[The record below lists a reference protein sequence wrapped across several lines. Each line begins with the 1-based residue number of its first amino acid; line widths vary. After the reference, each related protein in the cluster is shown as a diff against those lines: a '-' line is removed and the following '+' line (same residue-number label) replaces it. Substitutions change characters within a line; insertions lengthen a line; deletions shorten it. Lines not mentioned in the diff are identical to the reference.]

1 MNLRSNEDVEPALHQ
16 TCTKRVA
23 TVLIEKK
30 VAFTFQSIN
39 IMAGEH
45 KSKEFRAHQPFGQIP
60 YIDDGGFIL
69 YESRSICRYI
79 ADKYANQGPKLVPTD
94 LRGKALFEQ
103 AASNEYSNFDPF
115 SSRAISEAVFKPM
128 MGMETNKA
136 NLEENLKTFSAK
148 LDVYEAILGKQKY
161 LAGDEVTLVDLF
173 HLPYGAPLEKTGS
186 DLVTTKGPNVTRWFS
201 DLQARDLW
209 VAVKDGIPK
218 TSY

>member
-1 MNLRSNEDVEPALHQ
+1 MTIKLFGSPYS

-45 KSKEFRAHQPFGQIP
+45 KSNEFRAHQPFGQVP
-60 YIDDGGFIL
+60 YIDDDGFIL
-69 YESRSICRYI
+69 YESRAICRYI
-79 ADKYANQGPKLVPTD
+79 VDKYANQGPKLVPTD
-94 LRGKALFEQ
+94 LKGKALFEQ
-103 AASNEYSNFDPF
+103 AASTEYSNFDPF
-115 SSRAISEAVFKPM
+115 SSRAVSEAVFKPM

-136 NLEENLKTFSAK
+136 NLEENLKTLSAK

-173 HLPYGAPLEKTGS
+173 HLPYGALLEKAGS
-186 DLVTTKGPNVTRWFS
+186 DLMTTKSPNVTRWFN
-201 DLQARDLW
+201 DLQARNSW
-209 VAVKDGIPK
+209 MAVKDGISK

>member
-1 MNLRSNEDVEPALHQ
+1 MTLTLFGSPFS

-23 TVLIEKK
+23 AVLIEKK

-45 KSKEFRAHQPFGQIP
+45 KSEEFRARQPFGQVP
-60 YIDDGGFIL
+60 YLDDDGFIL
-69 YESRSICRYI
+69 YESRAICRYI
-79 ADKYANQGPKLVPTD
+79 ADKYGNQGPKLVPTD
-94 LRGKALFEQ
+94 LKGKALFEQ

-115 SSRAISEAVFKPM
+115 SSRAVSRSARPM
-128 MGMETNKA
+128 IGMETNKV
-136 NLEENLKTFSAK
+136 NLEENLKTLSVK

-173 HLPYGAPLEKTGS
+173 HLPYGALLEKAGS
-186 DLVTTKGPNVTRWFS
+186 DLVATKGPNVTRWFN
-201 DLQARDLW
+201 DLQARDSW
-209 VAVKDGIPK
+209 VAVKDGISK

>member
-1 MNLRSNEDVEPALHQ
+1 MTIKLFGSPYS

-45 KSKEFRAHQPFGQIP
+45 KSKKSRAHQPFGQVP
-60 YIDDGGFIL
+60 YIDDDGFIL
-69 YESRSICRYI
+69 YESRAIC
-79 ADKYANQGPKLVPTD
+79 PKLVPTN
-94 LRGKALFEQ
+94 LKGKALFKQ

-115 SSRAISEAVFKPM
+115 SSRAVSEAVFNPM

-136 NLEENLKTFSAK
+136 NLEENLKTLSAT

-161 LAGDEVTLVDLF
+161 LARDEVTLVDLF
-173 HLPYGAPLEKTGS
+173 HLPYGALLEKASS
-186 DLVTTKGPNVTRWFS
+186 DLMTTKGPNVTRWFN
-201 DLQARDLW
+201 DLQARDSW
-209 VAVKDGIPK
+209 MAVKDGIPK

>member
-1 MNLRSNEDVEPALHQ
+1 MTIKLFGSPYS

-45 KSKEFRAHQPFGQIP
+45 KSKKSRAHQPFGQVP
-60 YIDDGGFIL
+60 YIPLSEGTEQDDEASFCMKVVPSVAT
-69 YESRSICRYI
+69 SRG
-79 ADKYANQGPKLVPTD
+79 QLVPTN
-94 LRGKALFEQ
+94 LKGKALFKQ

-115 SSRAISEAVFKPM
+115 SSRAVSEAVFNPM

-136 NLEENLKTFSAK
+136 NLEENLKTLSAM

-161 LAGDEVTLVDLF
+161 LARDEVTLVDLF
-173 HLPYGAPLEKTGS
+173 HLPYGALLEKASS
-186 DLVTTKGPNVTRWFS
+186 DLMTTKGPNVTRWFN
-201 DLQARDLW
+201 DLQARDSLM
-209 VAVKDGIPK
+209 AVKDGIPK